1 MDRFAKFVET
11 KLKLRLMGS
20 FLLPATSVHFR
31 SAGHVMNMKD
41 ERGIKPAPSAKRD
54 TNATKVGVFDPSMHD
69 NCHLLKC
76 MSSIIT
82 MSSLILIFSHFIILC
97 EIPVC

>member
-69 NCHLLKC
+69 NCHL
-76 MSSIIT
+76 
-82 MSSLILIFSHFIILC
+82 
-97 EIPVC
+97 